1 MNNSSSAE
9 RIATVLR
16 AELAGAPV
24 GARVP
29 STRALTERFAAS
41 PVTVQQA
48 VRLLVREGLVES
60 RPGAGTFVRPSAP
73 APRADFGW
81 QTAALGPVP
90 SGGGEVGSTL
100 QNPADDVI
108 ALHSGYPADDLL
120 PVRAVRAALAR
131 ASRSRSAIDRPPA
144 AGVPELRTWFAHEVA
159 EAAAAGGAAPG
170 GGAAPP
176 AGSARGAGAAPAA
189 SDVVV
194 MPGGQSAL
202 SSIFRALA
210 RPGDT
215 VLMESPGYWGAIAA
229 ARQAGLVVVPVPR
242 GPGTDTGLETGPEKG
257 PETGPDAAARAGNGA
272 VDPVVLAE
280 AFERTRARLFYAM
293 PHFANPT
300 GSAWSAREASAILD
314 VVRQNA
320 AFLVEDDWAHDFAL
334 DVPVRPLVAQD
345 PDGHVVYVRSLTKSL
360 SPAVRIAAVIARGPA
375 GSRTRTD
382 RVIDGLYVSGVL
394 QTAALEVVTAPG
406 WAAHGRRMRDQLRR
420 RRDALVALVD
430 AHLPGTLTAVP
441 AGGLNLWLRL
451 PDGSDAER
459 FAAEAASRGV
469 LVSPGAEW
477 FPAEPTG
484 PFVRLNY
491 SGPDPSR
498 FGDAVRILAACLG

>member
-1 MNNSSSAE
+1 MSNGSSAE
-9 RIATVLR
+9 RIATELR
-16 AELAGAPV
+16 AELAGAPA
-24 GARVP
+24 GSRVP
-29 STRALTERFAAS
+29 STRSLTDRFGAS

-48 VRLLVREGLVES
+48 MRLLVRQGLVES
-60 RPGAGTFVRPSAP
+60 RTGAGTFVRPSAP

-159 EAAAAGGAAPG
+159 EATTSAGG
-170 GGAAPP
+170 
-176 AGSARGAGAAPAA
+176 APAA

-202 SSIFRALA
+202 SSVFRSLA

-242 GPGTDTGLETGPEKG
+242 DGD
-257 PETGPDAAARAGNGA
+257 GA

-300 GSAWSAREASAILD
+300 GSAWSPREASAILD

-334 DVPVRPLVAQD
+334 DVPVRPLVAED

-375 GSRTRTD
+375 GSRIRTD

-406 WAAHGRRMRDQLRR
+406 WAAHGRRMREQLRR

-451 PDGSDAER
+451 PDGSDAELFTAR
-459 FAAEAASRGV
+459 AASRGV

-498 FGDAVRILAACLG
+498 FGEAVRILADCL